1 MSTTSSSPPIRKSRG
16 WTEPLPPSWSSYM
29 RSRSRTTDTSRWSAI
44 ALISVM
50 LAAGCA
56 AVCAQEAPS
65 ESVSAEQ
72 KKFIEGVRAL
82 DWIKGPATV
91 TTEGNAKLTIPDQ
104 YVYLD
109 ARNTSKFL
117 ELQHNLGNGREVMVA
132 PRTLEWQ
139 AYLEF
144 SDAGYVKDNEKIDA
158 SALLK
163 TLKENTDSAN
173 AERERRGWSALHVVD
188 WATPPLYNTATKR
201 LEWATI
207 LESQGGRGVNF
218 ATKILGRRGYTSV
231 VMVTDPT
238 NLSDAEAKLDTVL
251 TGYAFNSGETYGDWR
266 SGDKVAEYGLAALI
280 VGGVAA
286 VAAKKGLFSVLAGFL
301 AVAWKFIAA
310 AAVAGMAW
318 LRRLFAKKQA

>member
-1 MSTTSSSPPIRKSRG
+1 
-16 WTEPLPPSWSSYM
+16 M
-29 RSRSRTTDTSRWSAI
+29 RSLSI
-44 ALISVM
+44 ALLNLI

-65 ESVSAEQ
+65 ESASAEQ
-72 KKFIEGVRAL
+72 KKFVEGVRAL
-82 DWIKGPATV
+82 DWIKGPTSV
-91 TTEGNAKLTIPDQ
+91 TTQGNAKLTIPDQ

-117 ELQHNLGNGREVMVA
+117 ELQHNLGNGREVLVA
-132 PRTLEWQ
+132 PRDLQWQ

-144 SDAGYVKDNEKIDA
+144 ADEGYVKDDEKIDA
-158 SALLK
+158 PALLK
-163 TLKENTDSAN
+163 TLKENTESAN
-173 AERERRGWSALHVVD
+173 AERQRRGWGTLHLVD
-188 WATPPLYNTATKR
+188 WATPPVYNTTTKR

-207 LESQGGRGVNF
+207 LESQDGRAVNF
-218 ATKILGRRGYTSV
+218 STKILGRRGYTSV
-231 VMVTDPT
+231 IMVTDPA
-238 NLSDAEAKLDTVL
+238 NLSAAEGTLDTVL
-251 TGYAFNSGETYGDWR
+251 TGYAFNPGETYADWR

-310 AAVAGMAW
+310 AAVAAVAW
-318 LRRLFAKKQA
+318 LRRLFAKKEA